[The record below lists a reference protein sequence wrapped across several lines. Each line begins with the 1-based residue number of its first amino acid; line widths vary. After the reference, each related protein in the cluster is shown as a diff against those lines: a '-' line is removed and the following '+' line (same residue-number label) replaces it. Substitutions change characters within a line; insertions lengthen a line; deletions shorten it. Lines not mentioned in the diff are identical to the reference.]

1 MPALIYDS
9 GPYGLWYF
17 VFLTMILGGAAAWV
31 SGSAIAQTWRPV
43 WQIPV
48 YMLLLAGAVRFCH
61 YALFGERLLSIRS
74 YATDFVTLML
84 SASVGYWLSRRA
96 QMMRQYGWSGRE
108 QK

>member
-9 GPYGLWYF
+9 GPNGLLYF
-17 VFLTMILGGAAAWV
+17 VFLTVVLGGAAAWV

-48 YMLLLAGAVRFCH
+48 YMLMLAGAVRFCH

-74 YATDFVTLML
+74 YVTDFITLML
-84 SASVGYWLSRRA
+84 LAVAGYWLSRRD
-96 QMMRQYGWSGRE
+96 QMLRQYGWSRRE